1 MVWAD
6 RSCRCGLRG
15 IRVGE
20 ASNPGPSSNEYGRFT
35 ALSEEGAAQSLV
47 SPNVTQLDSPTPE
60 SVIEALHFDLRS
72 DTESVRSGDPRD
84 AVDSTDEDDEWSVA
98 GTEEVANEVEAEV
111 VVGVPRHRSLQAAL
125 ITLDHL
131 NVADTFKQR
140 ASVMKVVPKFLRG
153 SYRNAMRVALEEVI
167 VDNPTRRERGWK
179 LFMMLPRMLLHRPPR
194 GGLNPRHKLVHRFEM
209 FSRGEWWDL
218 IRASA
223 ACEQAAV
230 GRRRRRRRPGD
241 DLESRAAR
249 AEMLVH
255 LGELSSAR
263 QALEGAAVAPGCN
276 QTLTML
282 SDPAKRPPVLRDPI
296 PDEVLHHVPSSLFEL
311 DEDRLLK
318 NLRSA
323 RRGAAGGPSGMTVEH
338 LRILLDNI
346 RDSKL
351 FFRACEQMAQA
362 KVPDP
367 IIAAIRVGRMT
378 ALRKPDGGVRG
389 IVAGDVVR
397 RLIARTMAQQL
408 GKTVEAAT
416 APYQYA
422 LSTRAGCECIAH
434 SLQCLCEMDPTCTV
448 LSIHGIGAFDQISR
462 AAMLDGLLN
471 VAGAGEALPF
481 VLMFYGAPSVYLW
494 EDDVGDIHTIHQGEG
509 GEQGDAL
516 MPLLFALG
524 QHSALDAIQ
533 ENLEDGEH
541 LFAFHDDIY
550 TTSSPDRVGSVF
562 ALLQEH
568 LFGYSRIR
576 INGGKTQ
583 VAGCMRHSGAY
594 RTGILSPSTGVERPR
609 SA

>member
-1 MVWAD
+1 
-6 RSCRCGLRG
+6 
-15 IRVGE
+15 
-20 ASNPGPSSNEYGRFT
+20 
-35 ALSEEGAAQSLV
+35 
-47 SPNVTQLDSPTPE
+47 
-60 SVIEALHFDLRS
+60 
-72 DTESVRSGDPRD
+72 
-84 AVDSTDEDDEWSVA
+84 
-98 GTEEVANEVEAEV
+98 
-111 VVGVPRHRSLQAAL
+111 
-125 ITLDHL
+125 
-131 NVADTFKQR
+131 
-140 ASVMKVVPKFLRG
+140 
-153 SYRNAMRVALEEVI
+153 
-167 VDNPTRRERGWK
+167 
-179 LFMMLPRMLLHRPPR
+179 
-194 GGLNPRHKLVHRFEM
+194 M

-223 ACEQAAV
+223 ACDEQAAV
-230 GRRRRRRRPGD
+230 GRRRRRDVQAMIWSPVQPEQRCW
-241 DLESRAAR
+241 SIW
-249 AEMLVH
+249 
-255 LGELSSAR
+255 GELSSTR

-276 QTLTML
+276 LTLTML
-282 SDPAKRPPVLRDPI
+282 SDPAKRPPVLRGPI

-351 FFRACEQMAQA
+351 FFRACEQMVQA

-397 RLIARTMAQQL
+397 RRIARTMAQQI
-408 GKTVEAAT
+408 GKNSRSSHSPVPVCVVNACWLRVYRTFFARFVRDG
-416 APYQYA
+416 PHMH
-422 LSTRAGCECIAH
+422 STLH
-434 SLQCLCEMDPTCTV
+434 LT
-448 LSIHGIGAFDQISR
+448 GIGAFDQISR

-550 TTSSPDRVGSVF
+550 TTTSPDRVGSLY

-568 LFGYSRIR
+568 LFGYSPHPV
-576 INGGKTQ
+576 Q
-583 VAGCMRHSGAY
+583 AGVRPDACDHSGAY
-594 RTGILSPSTGVERPR
+594 RTGI
-609 SA
+609 